1 VKNYTPPEKLI
12 GQLGTE
18 ILRLWV
24 AAEDYRNDIRFSSEI
39 LDRLKETY
47 RKIRNTARFMLG
59 NLYDFNPDTDQVPLA
74 ERPELDRW
82 AIGTLQGMVQRL
94 SQAYEEYEFHIFYHA
109 LNQFCTITLSSFYL
123 DILKDRLYVS
133 HARSPERR
141 AAQTTLYEIL
151 LALTPLMAPVLSFT
165 AEEIFDHLPR
175 SKTKPESVYLC
186 DLPEKNAPLVDRN
199 LMEVFEKI
207 TAVRQEVLKALED
220 ARKNKIIG
228 HPLEAQIRLCA
239 EGELQK
245 FLQKY
250 GSFWAEC
257 FIVSQVVIVFEM
269 DQPDHEGENLKG
281 LKIQVRK
288 AEGNKCERCWTRSIT
303 VGRNKLHPTLC
314 DRCVKVLEQK

>member
-1 VKNYTPPEKLI
+1 
-12 GQLGTE
+12 
-18 ILRLWV
+18 
-24 AAEDYRNDIRFSSEI
+24 
-39 LDRLKETY
+39 
-47 RKIRNTARFMLG
+47 
-59 NLYDFNPDTDQVPLA
+59 
-74 ERPELDRW
+74 
-82 AIGTLQGMVQRL
+82 
-94 SQAYEEYEFHIFYHA
+94 
-109 LNQFCTITLSSFYL
+109 
-123 DILKDRLYVS
+123 
-133 HARSPERR
+133 
-141 AAQTTLYEIL
+141 
-151 LALTPLMAPVLSFT
+151 
-165 AEEIFDHLPR
+165 
-175 SKTKPESVYLC
+175 
-186 DLPEKNAPLVDRN
+186 
-199 LMEVFEKI
+199 MEVFEKI